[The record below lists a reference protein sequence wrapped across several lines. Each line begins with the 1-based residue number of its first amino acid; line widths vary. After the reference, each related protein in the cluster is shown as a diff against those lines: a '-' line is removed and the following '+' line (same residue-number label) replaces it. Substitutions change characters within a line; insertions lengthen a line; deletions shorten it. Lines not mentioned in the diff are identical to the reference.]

1 MLNSGIP
8 LKGFI
13 LKCSGFWDAAS
24 FHVRGWAQ
32 KWVWAFRPRSTQ
44 VGLCDSSL
52 GVRSSITQ
60 GVCVATDGGI
70 ASPALPTLGKGQ
82 DHWTAVTPSLRSQ
95 PPGYLASGIGGDHR
109 RRTVRAVCTWTG
121 GKEDAASRPA
131 LGVRV
136 LWPLVHYLLL
146 CLPEGHGW
154 AQVSLILQ
162 IFPFTV
168 SPYSRSFL
176 LLLLM
181 MTLLEGSSPH
191 PNTRIRGS
199 LWPLQSPQPHEQH
212 LAYCRG
218 SVSIYRVIK
227 WRNES
232 TEVILLTSAST
243 HSEACC
249 LKLSP
254 NALTLP
260 YSIAL
265 TFCLANCELFL
276 TRLFLFFS
284 TPCDPIVYLQ
294 ILKNLLFL

>member
-1 MLNSGIP
+1 MQLPFMWEAEPRNGCGLSDQGQHRWGFVTPPGVWGPLSRKVFVWQQMEVLPHQPFPRLARSGSLNSYN
-8 LKGFI
+8 
-13 LKCSGFWDAAS
+13 
-24 FHVRGWAQ
+24 
-32 KWVWAFRPRSTQ
+32 
-44 VGLCDSSL
+44 
-52 GVRSSITQ
+52 
-60 GVCVATDGGI
+60 
-70 ASPALPTLGKGQ
+70 AL
-82 DHWTAVTPSLRSQ
+82 LRSQ

-265 TFCLANCELFL
+265 TLWLANCELFL

-284 TPCDPIVYLQ
+284 TPCDPIVYL
-294 ILKNLLFL
+294 